1 MDWEDRIRFSMML
14 IEEASKILSDKD
26 IILDGDPA
34 SRELEAHA
42 IALRQ
47 YLADSDLQGAD
58 DSQRKMESVCI
69 FKDAIETVFPKIFSL
84 NEQSKNVV
92 PEYMTFE
99 EATEKLIS
107 QYNEEIETGGS
118 EVAGLTMGEWLQAN
132 GIEIVDENERLS
144 MEKMSMRDSM
154 DDPVNSR
161 AVF

>member
-14 IEEASKILSDKD
+14 I
-26 IILDGDPA
+26 
-34 SRELEAHA
+34 
-42 IALRQ
+42 
-47 YLADSDLQGAD
+47 
-58 DSQRKMESVCI
+58 
-69 FKDAIETVFPKIFSL
+69 
-84 NEQSKNVV
+84 
-92 PEYMTFE
+92 E